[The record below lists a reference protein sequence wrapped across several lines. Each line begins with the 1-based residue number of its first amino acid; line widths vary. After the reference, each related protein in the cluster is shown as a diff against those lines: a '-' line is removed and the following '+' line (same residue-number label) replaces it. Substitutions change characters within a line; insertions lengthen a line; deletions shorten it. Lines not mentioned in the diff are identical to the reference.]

1 MECRTLEKKI
11 FPTKVRVCCN
21 VSHVVTSGKV
31 MGRRSQRNIII
42 QSAKHPKKKM
52 FCGDFNFQ
60 VVGSLYPITGMMN
73 TEK

>member
-1 MECRTLEKKI
+1 VQKVGKKFY
-11 FPTKVRVCCN
+11 FPTKVSVCWN
-21 VSHVVTSGKV
+21 ISHVVTSGKV

-42 QSAKHPKKKM
+42 QSAKHPKKKI

-60 VVGSLYPITGMMN
+60 VVGSLYVITGMIN